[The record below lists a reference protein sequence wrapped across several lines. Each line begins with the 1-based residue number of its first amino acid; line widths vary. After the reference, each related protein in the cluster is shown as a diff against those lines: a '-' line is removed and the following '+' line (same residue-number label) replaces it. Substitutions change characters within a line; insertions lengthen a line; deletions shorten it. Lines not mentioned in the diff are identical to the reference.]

1 MLPPIE
7 TFKTRFGL
15 LRYFLA
21 PMAGITDIVFRML
34 MREMGAQVVISELI
48 SAEALVRG
56 NGRTLDL
63 MRFSREESP
72 IGIQLFGSHID
83 TLAEAAGIVEQTG
96 ADFVDLNL
104 GCPVKK
110 VVCYGAGAA
119 WLRDPIQLGRLLSAM
134 KKAISIPLTIKV
146 RTGWDENSKNVREV
160 ASIAADC
167 GVSWVA
173 IHGRTR
179 AQGYSGASDWELI
192 RMVAQVNSIPII
204 GNGDIL
210 TSEDAKN
217 RISDGYAHAVM
228 IGRGALK
235 NPWLFQEL
243 LGRPV
248 ESRDFLK
255 LIHRHFELA
264 IQKKDRIRAFLS
276 LKKFLGWYAAGLP
289 YASDFRRNLFGTE
302 DVEAL
307 RRVAISYFSSAEASS
322 RRNDSRPFLMG
333 GHG

>member
-7 TFKTRFGL
+7 TFKIRFGT
-15 LRYFLA
+15 LRYFMA

-34 MREMGAQVVISELI
+34 IREMGAQVVISELI

-56 NGRTLDL
+56 SRRTLDL
-63 MRFSREESP
+63 MTFSPEESP
-72 IGIQLFGSHID
+72 IGIQLFGSRID
-83 TLAEAAGIVEQTG
+83 TLAQAASIVEQTG
-96 ADFVDLNL
+96 VDFVDLNL
-104 GCPVKK
+104 GCPIKK
-110 VVCYGAGAA
+110 VVCDGAGAA
-119 WLRDPIQLGRLLSAM
+119 WLKDPIRLGRLLSAM

-146 RTGWDENSKNVREV
+146 RTGWDESSKNVREV
-160 ASIAADC
+160 VSIAADC
-167 GVSWVA
+167 GVSWVV

-192 RMVAQVNSIPII
+192 RGVAQVSPVPII

-210 TSEDAKN
+210 TAQEAEN

-243 LGRPV
+243 LGQPV
-248 ESRDFLK
+248 ENRDFLK

-264 IQKKDRIRAFLS
+264 IQKKDRPFLS

-289 YASDFRRNLFGTE
+289 HASDFRRNLFGTE

-307 RRVAISYFSSAEASS
+307 RGLAISYFSSVEISS